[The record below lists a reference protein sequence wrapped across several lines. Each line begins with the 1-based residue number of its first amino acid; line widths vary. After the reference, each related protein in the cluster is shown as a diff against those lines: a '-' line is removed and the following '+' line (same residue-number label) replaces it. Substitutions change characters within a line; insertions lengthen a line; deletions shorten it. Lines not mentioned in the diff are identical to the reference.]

1 MVKQVLEKLLGTL
14 ARAVVKK
21 YRPKIV
27 AITGSVGKTTTRAAC
42 VAVLGMSF
50 RVRGSMK
57 NYNNELGVPISIL
70 GCDAPGHSV
79 FKWGGVFLKGIWLL
93 LANDPLF
100 PQVLV
105 LEMGAD
111 HPGDLAY
118 LMSIAPPDVGVVTAV
133 SAAHTEFF
141 NSVEG
146 VLEEKKVM
154 ITTLTENHFA
164 IINGDDENLKSI
176 VGEVRARLTSLG
188 FSGDAHVQAQNVSVA
203 YDSDGIPIG
212 THAEIRVDGSQFVVV
227 IPRTLGVPVVY
238 AALAGVSVGRALGLS
253 SDEIQKGL
261 MTFEPPA
268 GRLRILEG
276 IKHTTLID
284 DTYNSSPHAT
294 HAALDAL
301 ANIQAHGR
309 HKIAVLGD
317 MLELGA
323 LTEETHRE
331 IGRYAAKSGITTLIT
346 VGFASR
352 FTAEEAREAGLGEDH
367 VFSFDTSV
375 EAGSFLQERLQEG
388 DVVLIKGSQGVR
400 CERIVKEVMAEPL
413 RAEDLLVRQT
423 NKWL

>member
-1 MVKQVLEKLLGTL
+1 MLKHTLEKLLGIV

-42 VAVLGMSF
+42 VAVLSTSF
-50 RVRGSMK
+50 RVRGSLK

-70 GCDAPGHSV
+70 GCDAPGHSI
-79 FKWGGVFLKGIWLL
+79 FKWIGVFLKGVWLL

-111 HPGDLAY
+111 HPGDIEY

-133 SAAHTEFF
+133 SAAHTEYF
-141 NSVEG
+141 NSIEG
-146 VLEEKKVM
+146 VLAEKKVM
-154 ITTLTENHFA
+154 ITTLAEDHFA

-176 VGEVRARLTSLG
+176 VGEVRARLMTLG
-188 FSGDAHVQAQNVSVA
+188 FSGDAHVQAQKVSVA
-203 YDSDGIPIG
+203 YDAEGNPEG
-212 THAEIRVDGSQFVVV
+212 THTEIRLDGREFDLV

-238 AALAGVSVGRALGLS
+238 AALAGVSVGRALGLE

-261 MTFEPPA
+261 MSFQPPA
-268 GRLRILEG
+268 GRLRILDG

-301 ANIQAHGR
+301 ASIQARG
-309 HKIAVLGD
+309 HKIVVLGD

-323 LTEETHRE
+323 LTEEAHRE

-346 VGFASR
+346 VGPASR
-352 FTAEEAREAGLGEDH
+352 FTAEEARGGGLGEDH
-367 VFSFDTSV
+367 VFSFDTSA
-375 EAGSFLQERLQEG
+375 EAGSFLQERLHEG
-388 DVVLIKGSQGVR
+388 DTVLIKGSQGVR
-400 CERIVKEVMAEPL
+400 CERVVKEIMAEPL
-413 RAEDLLVRQT
+413 EAEKLIVRQS
-423 NKWL
+423 KEWV

>member
-1 MVKQVLEKLLGTL
+1 MLKHTLEKLLGIV

-42 VAVLGMSF
+42 VAVLSASF

-57 NYNNELGVPISIL
+57 NYNNELGVPISII
-70 GCDAPGHSV
+70 GFDAPGHSI
-79 FKWGGVFLKGIWLL
+79 FKWIGVFLKGLWLL

-141 NSVEG
+141 SSVEG
-146 VLEEKKVM
+146 VLAEKKVM
-154 ITTLTENHFA
+154 ITTLAENHFA

-176 VGEVRARLTSLG
+176 VGEVSARLTTLG
-188 FSGDAHVQAQNVSVA
+188 FSGDAHVQAQNISVA
-203 YDSDGIPIG
+203 YDAEGNPEG
-212 THAEIRVDGSQFVVV
+212 AHAEIRVDGREFDLV

-238 AALAGVSVGRALGLS
+238 AALAGVSVGRALGLDT
-253 SDEIQKGL
+253 DEIQKGL
-261 MTFEPPA
+261 MSFQPPA
-268 GRLRILEG
+268 GRLRILDG
-276 IKHTTLID
+276 IKHTTIID

-301 ANIQAHGR
+301 ASIQTRG

-323 LTEETHRE
+323 LTEEAHRE
-331 IGRYAAKSGITTLIT
+331 IGRYAAKSGIATLIT
-346 VGFASR
+346 VGPASR
-352 FTAEEAREAGLGEDH
+352 FIAEEARGAGLGEDH
-367 VFSFDTSV
+367 VFSFDTSA
-375 EAGSFLQERLQEG
+375 EAGSFLQERLHEG
-388 DVVLIKGSQGVR
+388 DLVLVKGSQGVR
-400 CERIVKEVMAEPL
+400 CERVVKEIMAEPL
-413 RAEDLLVRQT
+413 EAEKLIVRQS
-423 NKWL
+423 KEWV